1 MNLGQIEDG
10 FFVSPQLMP
19 GHVALLAE
27 QGVKAI
33 INNRPDTERGFF
45 PADREMAELAI
56 EHGLDYHYMPID
68 HSGLSME
75 QITAF
80 AGALAQAGGPVVAY
94 CASGHR
100 SAVMW
105 ALAKASSKSVDE
117 IIASCAAQGY
127 NLAQMRPTLMQLSQ
141 AA

>member
-45 PADREMAELAI
+45 PPDREMAELAADKGI
-56 EHGLDYHYMPID
+56 DYHYMPID
-68 HSGLSME
+68 HRGLSME
-75 QITAF
+75 QISAF
-80 AGALAQAGGPVVAY
+80 AAALKQAGGPVVAY

-105 ALAKASSKSVDE
+105 ALAKTSSKSVDE
-117 IIASCAAQGY
+117 IIASCAAQGFD
-127 NLAQMRPTLMQLSQ
+127 LSQMRPTLTQLAS